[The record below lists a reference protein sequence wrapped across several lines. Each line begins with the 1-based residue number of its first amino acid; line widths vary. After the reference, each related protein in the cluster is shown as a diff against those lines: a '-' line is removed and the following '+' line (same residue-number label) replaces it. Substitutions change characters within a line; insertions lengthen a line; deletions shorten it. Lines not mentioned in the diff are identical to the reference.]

1 MTPRLERRARAIP
14 AWTSVCSAGATIDKA
29 STPGWR
35 LVVPAGTLSTLS
47 MASMGFVTARYN
59 VTNTAIPPLAIPP
72 WATLGFLALIM
83 GGNRRP
89 GSVFESLLA
98 QILRL
103 RYIEADPLL
112 RMIDV
117 CFAQ

>member
-1 MTPRLERRARAIP
+1 M
-14 AWTSVCSAGATIDKA
+14 
-29 STPGWR
+29 
-35 LVVPAGTLSTLS
+35 
-47 MASMGFVTARYN
+47 
-59 VTNTAIPPLAIPP
+59 PP
-72 WATLGFLALIM
+72 WDTFEFLGLIM

-89 GSVFESLLA
+89 GNLFQSLLA
-98 QILRL
+98 QILQL